1 MIRTFSFMFVLT
13 GDYCDIDVLEKIDK
27 NANPT
32 SPDSAKMRWNVDE
45 CYEVT
50 LVLKPKCN

>member
-1 MIRTFSFMFVLT
+1 MIFHSSILLKT
-13 GDYCDIDVLEKIDK
+13 GDVCDIEVLEKIDK

-45 CYEVT
+45 CYEISV
-50 LVLKPKCN
+50 LLKPKSN